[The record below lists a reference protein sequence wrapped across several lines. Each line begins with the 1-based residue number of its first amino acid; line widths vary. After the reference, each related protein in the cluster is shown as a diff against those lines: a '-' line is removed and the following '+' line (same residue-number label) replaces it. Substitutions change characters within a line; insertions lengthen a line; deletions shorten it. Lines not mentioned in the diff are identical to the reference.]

1 METIT
6 FHVESIKS
14 GHLDKIY
21 QGLSSIQQLILN
33 SLGKKTQISKELKF
47 LKGFYKDL
55 EFVFSTLNDLKVK

>member
-6 FHVESIKS
+6 LHVESIKS

-21 QGLSSIQQLILN
+21 QGLGSIQQLILN

-55 EFVFSTLNDLKVK
+55 EFVFSTLNDIKVK